1 MNKQEIIAL
10 AESMNFKLDYDK
22 WINTDDSEYSNG
34 EWLRFTSTD
43 DELDER
49 DLRWIWYKIDDDVDN
64 IEYGQYIQS
73 RLVKKRQVLNSLKY

>member
-22 WINTDDSEYSNG
+22 WIDTDTSEYSNG

-49 DLRWIWYKIDDDVDN
+49 DLRWIWYKNNADSNN
-64 IEYGQYIQS
+64 IEDGKYIQS
-73 RLVKKRQVLNSLKY
+73 RLIRKRQVLNSLKY